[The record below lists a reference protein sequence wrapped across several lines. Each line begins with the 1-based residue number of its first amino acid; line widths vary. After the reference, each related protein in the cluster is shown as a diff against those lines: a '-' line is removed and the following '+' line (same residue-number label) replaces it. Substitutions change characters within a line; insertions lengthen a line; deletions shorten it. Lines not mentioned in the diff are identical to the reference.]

1 MMKVDIINLSYTY
14 HGRNGKPI
22 KALDGVSFS
31 VDEKEFV
38 AIVGPSGCGK
48 TTLLNI
54 LAGLLIPDE
63 GEVNFKGIV
72 KNNRPLT
79 SVVFQ
84 DLALFPWRSV
94 EKNISYGLEEIE
106 PDKNRVKEITHK
118 MIDIVGLKGFE
129 KMYPS
134 QLSGGMK
141 QRVAIARALSLNP
154 MLLLMDEPL
163 SSLDAHTRSIMEIE
177 LSSLHEKTSPTVLYI
192 THNIPEAVFLADRV
206 IVFTPRPARVL
217 REIDIKLPRPRTKD
231 IKTDQRYVGYL
242 EQIWSLILPDK
253 GIWK

>member
-1 MMKVDIINLSYTY
+1 MRINIKNISFTY
-14 HGRNGKPI
+14 HGRNGESI

-31 VDEKEFV
+31 VMEKEFV

-54 LAGLLIPDE
+54 LAGLLAPEQGEILFE
-63 GEVNFKGIV
+63 GRLPN
-72 KNNRPLT
+72 NNRPD
-79 SVVFQ
+79 SAVVFQ

-94 EKNISYGLEEIE
+94 ENNISYGLEEIE
-106 PDKNRVKEITHK
+106 SDRREIRRITDR
-118 MIDIVGLKGFE
+118 MIELVGLKGFE
-129 KMYPS
+129 KMYPK

-163 SSLDAHTRSIMEIE
+163 SSLDAHTRTLMQMELATI
-177 LSSLHEKTSPTVLYI
+177 HEKTSPTVLYI
-192 THNIPEAVFLADRV
+192 THNIPEAVFLSDRV
-206 IVFTPRPARVL
+206 IIFTERPARVL
-217 REIDIKLPRPRTKD
+217 KEIKIDLPRPRTMD

-242 EQIWSLILPDK
+242 EQIWSLMLHDK
-253 GIWK
+253 RQL